1 MASSRTV
8 DRGSVASGPV
18 SVAEA
23 HFARVNDY
31 GCVRHPHLQ
40 ALIEGTGP
48 HSGRDLADAVHLLCS
63 LHGRHPGLIELAY
76 TASPDRGAQ
85 AWFARASE
93 AFERERLYLVRLTS
107 AVGPV
112 PSTPGAAETEASL
125 LAQRHALEILAS
137 SERHGCAL
145 GAATALVGDWWPIR
159 RLLDQAA
166 TRAGLDSPAP
176 SLPDEA
182 SLLEVVEGASESP
195 ASARALAFGG
205 EQLLLQHRALFD
217 LLEARSSARGDY

>member
-8 DRGSVASGPV
+8 DRGSVRSGPV

-31 GCVRHPHLQ
+31 GCVRHPHVQ
-40 ALIEGTGP
+40 ALIEGKGP

-63 LHGRHPGLIELAY
+63 LYGRHPGLIELAF
-76 TASPDRGAQ
+76 TASPDRGAH
-85 AWFARASE
+85 AWFAHASE
-93 AFERERLYLVRLTS
+93 AFERERLYLVGLTS
-107 AVGPV
+107 AVGPI

-159 RLLDQAA
+159 RLLDRAAARVGLQA
-166 TRAGLDSPAP
+166 PAP

-182 SLLEVVEGASESP
+182 SIVEVIGLSADSP
-195 ASARALAFGG
+195 ASERALAFGG
-205 EQLLLQHRALFD
+205 EQLLLQHRGLFD
-217 LLEARSSARGDY
+217 LLEARAAARGDY